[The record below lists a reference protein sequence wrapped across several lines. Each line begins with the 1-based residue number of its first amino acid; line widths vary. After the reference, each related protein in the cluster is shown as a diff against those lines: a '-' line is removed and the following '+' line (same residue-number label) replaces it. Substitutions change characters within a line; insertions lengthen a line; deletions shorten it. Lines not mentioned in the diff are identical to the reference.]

1 MSCKRSLCLKERAFL
16 HASTLHRKEDVF
28 QLVSAYPWLV
38 VVWILDRRCCLC
50 SFVSGGIYEDS
61 RPGSDPAD
69 QYGWQLPQPTLVGCP
84 LRPALYRRSIAARRL
99 D

>member
-28 QLVSAYPWLV
+28 QVASAYPWFV
-38 VVWILDRRCCLC
+38 VVWILDRRRCLF

-61 RPGSDPAD
+61 RPGSDPAN
-69 QYGWQLPQPTLVGCP
+69 QYGWQLSQSPLVGRP
-84 LRPALYRRSIAARRL
+84 LRPALYRRSIAARRF
-99 D
+99 